1 MNYQNILFIGDSQTF
16 GARTYGCYP
25 VYLTQILTNGSAYV
39 WRAIN
44 LSKNG
49 NTARDLWFQ
58 LSHDIFLIHDT
69 YQACVL
75 IGANDVGEAK
85 DIHIFEEYYRQ
96 ILAVFAIHNYKAIFC
111 GEIPPI
117 HADGHVFFQRLVV
130 ALRDEFNEV
139 IKKIV
144 SEVSIAHLVPIVS
157 IERDCY
163 EDPVHF
169 NEKGNKEIAHC
180 FAEVIRRCL

>member
-1 MNYQNILFIGDSQTF
+1 MNYQNILFAGDSQTF

-25 VYLTQILTNGSAYV
+25 IHLTQILSKESPYI

-44 LSKNG
+44 CSRNG

-58 LSHDIFLIHDT
+58 LNHDINLIQDT

-75 IGANDVGEAK
+75 IGTNDVGESK
-85 DIHIFEEYYRQ
+85 DISIFEEYYRQ
-96 ILAVFAIHNYKAIFC
+96 ILTAFAVHRYRAVFC

-117 HADGHVFFQRLVV
+117 YADGHVFFHKKVV
-130 ALRDEFNEV
+130 GRRDAFNNIIRKVVMEF
-139 IKKIV
+139 
-144 SEVSIAHLVPIVS
+144 SIAHYVPIKNLN
-157 IERDCY
+157 RDYY

-169 NEKGNKEIAHC
+169 NEMGNMEMAKC
-180 FAEVIRRCL
+180 FAEIIKSL